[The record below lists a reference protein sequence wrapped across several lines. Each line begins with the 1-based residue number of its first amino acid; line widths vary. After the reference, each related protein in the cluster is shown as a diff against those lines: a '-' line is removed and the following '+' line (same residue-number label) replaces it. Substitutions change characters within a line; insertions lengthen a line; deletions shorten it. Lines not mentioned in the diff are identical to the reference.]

1 MEGVT
6 PPYGHQGLTCVN
18 SKQRTL
24 TTISHNSKPELNRSY
39 PAPAWDGGNVYLC
52 FPNIEYP
59 ICYGVLVVFM
69 DVWRLWQDF
78 ITTGQKYWVN
88 CPNTVYTPAHI
99 DSGFL
104 TVTVAPVDLPSSSQL
119 FLISSFPWPG
129 QQDTPQSTHSD
140 SIIAQKPPRTFS
152 QPEYQSQS
160 LSQPDGVINK
170 LPTRLEVSPVAPR
183 LAWTCSTL
191 THGGGPEPLGRLQ
204 SALIDS
210 RHCQCLYTK
219 LGLFTL
225 LSHTSTKAELGWH
238 YVPPSQSDRRW
249 EERFAWLQYFH
260 SREKGYHDSRVC
272 PEDLWSSLELTRGVE
287 LCLKELDWG
296 S

>member
-170 LPTRLEVSPVAPR
+170 LLARLEVSPVAPR

-191 THGGGPEPLGRLQ
+191 THGGGPEPVGRLQ

-210 RHCQCLYTK
+210 RHCQCLYT
-219 LGLFTL
+219 
-225 LSHTSTKAELGWH
+225 
-238 YVPPSQSDRRW
+238 
-249 EERFAWLQYFH
+249 
-260 SREKGYHDSRVC
+260 
-272 PEDLWSSLELTRGVE
+272 
-287 LCLKELDWG
+287 
-296 S
+296 

>member
-69 DVWRLWQDF
+69 DVWRLWQDI
-78 ITTGQKYWVN
+78 ITTTGHLDGQDRNIEWTV
-88 CPNTVYTPAHI
+88 PRLTVYTGAHI

-104 TVTVAPVDLPSSSQL
+104 TVTVAPADLPSCSQL

-129 QQDTPQSTHSD
+129 HDTVYTLWQYNCSETH
-140 SIIAQKPPRTFS
+140 QPYNRPGPRDEA
-152 QPEYQSQS
+152 EYLWWGHSW
-160 LSQPDGVINK
+160 G
-170 LPTRLEVSPVAPR
+170 SP
-183 LAWTCSTL
+183 
-191 THGGGPEPLGRLQ
+191 
-204 SALIDS
+204 
-210 RHCQCLYTK
+210 
-219 LGLFTL
+219 
-225 LSHTSTKAELGWH
+225 HTSW
-238 YVPPSQSDRRW
+238 
-249 EERFAWLQYFH
+249 
-260 SREKGYHDSRVC
+260 
-272 PEDLWSSLELTRGVE
+272 WSY
-287 LCLKELDWG
+287 
-296 S
+296 